1 MTNVMGKDAMKNF
14 QSPVRGQEIMDI
26 CGLSEGRKVGKI
38 KEVIEEAILDGKIE
52 YTYDAAKQYL
62 LKIKNNY

>member
-1 MTNVMGKDAMKNF
+1 MKNF